1 MSISFVQV
9 TSQTQT
15 NSAPPFTNPNAAGN
29 CIVVFVAAFNTGG
42 GGTPITVTDTQ
53 GNTYVAVGG
62 IQIGANSGNYSQV
75 IVAANII
82 GGAANTV
89 SYSPTGFGTL
99 KNIMAVEYS
108 GASKTSPV
116 RSEDSSYSG
125 GAGTKTVNLNSHV
138 ADLVV
143 LFTLEMQD
151 TFTTP
156 PAGFTTR
163 VASGALPPNV
173 ANLYDGPASGAGV
186 NPYAVVDTDAAG
198 GTVWGVVLMPLA
210 NKGYSYAFEC

>member
-1 MSISFVQV
+1 MSSFVQV

-15 NSAPPFTNPNAAGN
+15 NSVLFTNPNAAGN

-53 GNTYVAVGG
+53 GNTYLSVGG
-62 IQIGANSGNYSQV
+62 IQVGANSGNYSQV
-75 IVAANII
+75 FIAANII

-99 KNIMAVEYS
+99 KNLMAVEYS

-116 RSEDSSYSG
+116 RSEASAYSG
-125 GAGTKTVNLNSHV
+125 GAGTKSVTLNTRV
-138 ADLVV
+138 ADLVI
-143 LFTLEMQD
+143 LWTLEMPAVD
-151 TFTTP
+151 TTP

-186 NPYAVVDTDAAG
+186 NPYSVVDTDAAG
-198 GTVWGVVLMPLA
+198 GTLWGIVLGA
-210 NKGYSYAFEC
+210 GHAYSYCFIM